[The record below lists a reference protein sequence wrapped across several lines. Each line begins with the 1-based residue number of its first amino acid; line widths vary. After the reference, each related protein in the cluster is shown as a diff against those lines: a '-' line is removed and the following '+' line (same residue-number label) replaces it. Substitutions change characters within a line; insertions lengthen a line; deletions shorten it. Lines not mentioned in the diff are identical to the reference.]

1 MAFRFQKRIKILPGL
16 RLNVSKTG
24 FSWTVGTR
32 GASVTTRDGNLTGNV
47 GLPGTGL
54 SYRKRLDLPEAEPV
68 PVAEPISQEPPAKRS
83 TSGAPSWLLLLFVL
97 AVGIVIG
104 VSLR

>member
-24 FSWTVGTR
+24 VSWTVGTR
-32 GASVTTRDGNLTGNV
+32 GASVTTQDGKLTGNV

-54 SYRKRLDLPEAEPV
+54 SYRKRLDLPEAE
-68 PVAEPISQEPPAKRS
+68 AEPVSQEPPAKRT
-83 TSGAPSWLLLLFVL
+83 TSVTPSWVLLLIVL
-97 AVGIVIG
+97 AVGILIG
-104 VSLR
+104 LFLR